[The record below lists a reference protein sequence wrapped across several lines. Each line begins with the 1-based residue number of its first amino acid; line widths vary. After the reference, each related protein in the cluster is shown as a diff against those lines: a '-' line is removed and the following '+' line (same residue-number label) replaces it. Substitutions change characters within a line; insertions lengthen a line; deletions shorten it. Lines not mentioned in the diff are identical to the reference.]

1 MANCSDNYWNALIL
15 PRILQT
21 GAKHN
26 KETTAKLETP
36 GQNSFFKSMKERPS
50 WNFWSCSQEKS
61 NVVCWKMPYL
71 VRSFFPS
78 RNICEAAGIFRPS
91 PLTTLEGK
99 SSFSHHCWLVVWN
112 MNFIVPYIGKNHPNW
127 LSYFSEGPGPGG
139 LETTNQII
147 YIPFP
152 IPIES
157 PLYPIIPSYTTIFGG
172 YSLTIN
178 GGEQHN
184 GFLSFTCCLNLLLM
198 TGRLVIYP

>member
-15 PRILQT
+15 PRILQA

-36 GQNSFFKSMKERPS
+36 GQNSFFKSMKERTS

-61 NVVCWKMPYL
+61 NVACWKMPYL

-127 LSYFSEGPGPGG
+127 LSYFSEGQVYHQP
-139 LETTNQII
+139 NII
-147 YIPFP
+147 DIYLPTEWIKTVRLV
-152 IPIES
+152 
-157 PLYPIIPSYTTIFGG
+157 PLFGSG
-172 YSLTIN
+172 NPCSN
-178 GGEQHN
+178 F
-184 GFLSFTCCLNLLLM
+184 GFLHPLHSLRQNKEKFRQFRA
-198 TGRLVIYP
+198 GA